1 MPNSLVKEERIAFED
16 ILAGFED
23 QLILSRA
30 VDKYTTNPTEMERS
44 ADTFWRPQPYIMRSF
59 DGADQSGNFKDSTQL
74 AVPASVDLFKSVPW
88 IMTERELRDALQ
100 EKRLGESAKQ
110 RLASDINL
118 AILGSASNLGSIFV
132 KRTGAASGYDDVAA
146 IDAVMNEQG
155 IPYGDRN
162 LALSSRDYNN
172 MAGNLAVASRSFGND
187 VSDSALRRAYLGNI
201 ASFETYKLDY
211 ALRKTAAAGGAG
223 ITVSTL
229 AAGGNVYVPL
239 ARSISVTGQSSNVDN
254 RFQTIT
260 VSSTTNVAVGDA
272 FTIAGVNA
280 VHHITK
286 GDTGN
291 LKTFRVAR
299 VDSATTMTIT
309 PPLITG
315 QGGSD
320 AELQYQNVTVTAAS
334 GTAAIVFLNTA
345 TATMNPFWVKE
356 ALEILPGR
364 VSVPDDAGANVMRGT
379 TSSGFEVVMTKQF
392 NIDTLKTKYRLDTNF
407 GVANKQPQMSGIIMF
422 SQT

>member
-1 MPNSLVKEERIAFED
+1 
-16 ILAGFED
+16 
-23 QLILSRA
+23 
-30 VDKYTTNPTEMERS
+30 
-44 ADTFWRPQPYIMRSF
+44 MRSF
-59 DGADQSGNFKDSTQL
+59 DGPDQSNNFKDSTQL
-74 AVPASVDLFKSVPW
+74 AVPASVDIFKSVPW
-88 IMTERELRDALQ
+88 TMTERELRDALQ

-110 RLASDINL
+110 RLATDINL

-132 KRTGAASGYDDVAA
+132 KRTAAASGYDDVAA
-146 IDAVMNEQG
+146 IDATMNEQG

-162 LALSSRDYNN
+162 LALSSRDYNG

-223 ITVSTL
+223 ITVNTL

-239 ARSISVTGQSSNVDN
+239 ARSVSVTGQSSNVDN

-272 FTIAGVNA
+272 FTIANVNA

-334 GTAAIVFLNTA
+334 ATAAIVFLNTA
-345 TATMNPFWVKE
+345 TATMNPFWVKN

-364 VSVPDDAGANVMRGT
+364 VSVPTDAGALVMRGT
-379 TSSGFEVVMTKQF
+379 TSSGFEVVMSKQF
-392 NIDTLKTKYRLDTNF
+392 DINTMKTKYRLDTNF